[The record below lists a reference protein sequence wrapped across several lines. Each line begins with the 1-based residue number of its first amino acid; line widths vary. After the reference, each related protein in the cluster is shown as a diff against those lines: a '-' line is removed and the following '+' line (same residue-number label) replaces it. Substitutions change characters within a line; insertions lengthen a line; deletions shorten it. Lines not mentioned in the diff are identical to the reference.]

1 MREESPGA
9 AAPRLAAGAAL
20 AHALSWPQTI
30 TLAITDP
37 CLLSSMLRHSSGLSN
52 PPAAN
57 RLWLSGPYTPDGF
70 QEILGFTHAEA
81 QAHASSL
88 HFPYGSLSTNFT
100 LTPIKTALE
109 NLYY

>member
-81 QAHASSL
+81 EARVPSL
-88 HFPYGSLSTNFT
+88 HFPYGRVSQQISL
-100 LTPIKTALE
+100 
-109 NLYY
+109 

>member
-20 AHALSWPQTI
+20 AHALSWPQAI

-81 QAHASSL
+81 EARVPSL
-88 HFPYGSLSTNFT
+88 HFPYGRVSQQISL
-100 LTPIKTALE
+100 
-109 NLYY
+109 